1 MAALITVEQ
10 LIARPGFD
18 GVDEAQAS
26 AVLDDV
32 SALVAAV
39 ADLAVPWTAAT
50 VPAEVV
56 PVIVS
61 MARRGLSNPRG
72 LTGEQLGD
80 YGWQS
85 QGGAGAS
92 SLYAT
97 RNEKR
102 IIRKAAGRLGATTV
116 TLDSDLP
123 LPPFRAGGGFENEF
137 LDSL

>member
-10 LIARPGFD
+10 LTARPGFD

-39 ADLAVPWTAAT
+39 ADLDTPWTDAT

-56 PVIVS
+56 PVIVA

-85 QGGAGAS
+85 QGGGGTGIF
-92 SLYAT
+92 AT
-97 RNEKR
+97 RMERR
-102 IIRKAAGRLGATTV
+102 IIRKAAGRLGTTTV
-116 TLDSDLP
+116 ELENPLP
-123 LPPFRAGGGFENEF
+123 LPPFRAGGGFENQF